1 MAEPF
6 NALRRHPVWTGFG
19 VFAACLVVLALVWN
33 WNWFR
38 PMVASKIAAE
48 LERPVTLQHFDVENA
63 LSAQPT
69 LVLDGVAIGNPPDFP
84 EGTQT
89 GTIDELRVSFDLR
102 ALIGSFGKRIIVS
115 ELIVQHPEGDLRP
128 GPKGNPNWT
137 FPIAEDST
145 GNATPPRIG
154 SLIITDGDFRF
165 ADPRLKADLRVK
177 VQTKPADEKHEQQ
190 IVVDAQGTYGGQ
202 PIKGHFVGGSVL
214 ALRNSTKPYPVELT
228 AQSGDT
234 HVHLAGTIDH
244 PEQLSGANLQLE
256 LKGQDLADLYKLF
269 HLPLQPSPPYTLR
282 GHLDYDN
289 SGKRIRFSNFA
300 GRVGESDLEGN
311 FDVNR
316 VGERPLVTADLKS
329 RNVRM
334 ADLGGFIGAPP
345 GRKEAPT
352 EGPKQRAEHAAQEAK
367 PTLLPDTPIDLS
379 KVRSTDYKV
388 HYRGEHIITDWAPL
402 DHIEANLTI
411 QNGDIKLEPLDF
423 AVGSGT
429 IRSKIELD
437 GRVNPIHAKADIDF
451 RHVDFQRVLQNVKF
465 AQGVGVIGGRW
476 VIDGTG
482 NSLAQILAHS
492 NGNLSLF
499 MGSGD
504 LSAIIVNAAGLDIGG
519 TLASLLG
526 LPQTAKIN
534 CLVSDFRLTNGVL
547 DTRALVLD
555 TDQGNVYG
563 KGNIDLRNEGIAYQ
577 ITEEGKHISV
587 GALHAP
593 INITGTFKKPHVTPE
608 PGALAARIGIAAAI
622 GAVFP
627 PAGLLA
633 TIQLGLGKDHNC
645 GALIAAAQNQQP
657 VTPQTAGP
665 TTGAPNAPAVLPSGA
680 AEPNPGPAAN
690 SSVPQQA
697 EAPTLT
703 PPPKRKPDLPPR
715 PQPQNR

>member
-1 MAEPF
+1 MARPF
-6 NALRRHPVWTGFG
+6 STIQRHPAWTGAG
-19 VFAACLVVLALVWN
+19 VFVALLIVLALVWD

-38 PMVASKIAAE
+38 PMVASRIAEE

-102 ALIGSFGKRIIVS
+102 ALVSSFGKKVIVS
-115 ELIVQHPEGDLRP
+115 QLIVQHPEGDLRP

-137 FPIAEDST
+137 FPIAEDPA

-154 SLIITDGDFRF
+154 SLVITDGDFRF
-165 ADPRLKADLRVK
+165 ADPRLKADFRVK
-177 VQTKPADEKHEQQ
+177 VRTQPADQKHEQQ
-190 IVVDAQGTYGGQ
+190 IVIDARGTYGGQ
-202 PIKGHFVGGSVL
+202 PLSGRFVGGSVL
-214 ALRNSTKPYPVELT
+214 ALRNSDKPYPVELT

-234 HVHLAGTIDH
+234 RVHLAGTIEH
-244 PEQLSGANLQLE
+244 PEQLSGANLQLQ
-256 LKGQDLADLYKLF
+256 LQGQDLADLYKLF
-269 HLPLQPSPPYTLR
+269 KLPLQPSPPYTLR
-282 GHLDYDN
+282 GHLDYDSN
-289 SGKRIRFSNFA
+289 GKRIRFTNFA
-300 GRVGESDLEGN
+300 GRVGESDLEGD
-311 FDVNR
+311 FDVHR

-345 GRKEAPT
+345 GRKDAPT
-352 EGPKQRAEHAAQEAK
+352 EGPKQRAEHAEQAAK

-388 HYRGEHIITDWAPL
+388 HYRGEHIVTDWAPL
-402 DHIEANLTI
+402 DHIDANLTI
-411 QNGDIKLEPLDF
+411 DNGDIKLEPLDF

-429 IRSKIELD
+429 IRMKIELN
-437 GRVNPIHAKADIDF
+437 GRVNPIQAKADIDF
-451 RHVDFQRVLQNVKF
+451 RHVDFQRLLQSTSF
-465 AQGVGVIGGRW
+465 AKGIGVIGGHW
-476 VIDGTG
+476 VIEGTG

-492 NGNLSLF
+492 NGNLTLF
-499 MGSGD
+499 MGSGN
-504 LSAIIVNAAGLDIGG
+504 LSAILVNAAGLDIGG
-519 TLASLLG
+519 SIASLLG
-526 LPQTAKIN
+526 LPDMAKIN
-534 CLVSDFRLTNGVL
+534 CMVSDFALTNGVL

-555 TDQGNVYG
+555 TDRGNVYG

-577 ITEEGKHISV
+577 ISEEGKHVSV

-593 INITGTFKKPHVTPE
+593 INITGSFKQPQVLPE
-608 PGALAARIGIAAAI
+608 LGTLGARLGIAAAL

-657 VTPQTAGP
+657 VTPQMAGP
-665 TTGAPNAPAVLPSGA
+665 TTGTPNAPPVLPGGA

-697 EAPTLT
+697 QTPVPI
-703 PPPKRKPDLPPR
+703 PPPKPAPPRKPVR
-715 PQPQNR
+715 